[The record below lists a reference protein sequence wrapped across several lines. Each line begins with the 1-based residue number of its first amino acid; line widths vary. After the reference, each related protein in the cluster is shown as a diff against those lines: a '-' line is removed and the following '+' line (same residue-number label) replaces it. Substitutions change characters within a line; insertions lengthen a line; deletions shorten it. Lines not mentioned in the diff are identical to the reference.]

1 MIKYIFLF
9 SLLLNQHTFSQEKAP
24 TTTFEYTDQV
34 SRKIDEVKD
43 LKPEEYIQ
51 KVNSYRDVIEKYID
65 HKKRVCS
72 GEFSTIILS
81 NLGTQV
87 DSNRIH
93 LNNEERELCFRE
105 LKALQINFVNN
116 MYVARRK
123 FLDANHEKRVEE
135 LSKAREEALG
145 SINATFSKKSLR
157 ATSADLP
164 RN

>member
-1 MIKYIFLF
+1 MTKT
-9 SLLLNQHTFSQEKAP
+9 LLLILLFASSSFSQEKAP

-34 SRKIDEVKD
+34 SRKIDE
-43 LKPEEYIQ
+43 LKELRPEEYIQ

-65 HKKRVCS
+65 HKKRVCT

-81 NLGTQV
+81 SQGTPV
-87 DSNRIH
+87 EGSRIH

-123 FLDANHEKRVEE
+123 FLDSMHEKRIEE

-145 SINATFSKKSLR
+145 SINATFAKKQLR
-157 ATSADLP
+157 ATSKDLP